1 MRIVVSAC
9 LLGEKCKYNGG
20 DNRNARVIDFV
31 QGHEVIPV
39 CPERAAGMPS
49 PRPPVEIR
57 CGRLVDCHGH
67 DVDACYRAGV
77 ARTIAMLGDKPVD
90 LAILQPRSPTCGV
103 HQVYDGTFSGV
114 RTEGRGI
121 LAQALAERGIPLREP
136 EEL

>member
-49 PRPPVEIR
+49 PRPPVER
-57 CGRLVDCHGH
+57 NANR
-67 DVDACYRAGV
+67 
-77 ARTIAMLGDKPVD
+77 
-90 LAILQPRSPTCGV
+90 PTPNSSAKMI
-103 HQVYDGTFSGV
+103 HTAAPEPLLDWSAGTFSALLLPL
-114 RTEGRGI
+114 TS
-121 LAQALAERGIPLREP
+121 LAPAEPVTPPNSAL
-136 EEL
+136 